1 MNLKND
7 GNSFVVAE
15 PVEGTPW
22 RVVLTVDSA
31 TLFKPISGTN
41 RVLPWIFISCFA
53 FAAAALIVLLVRGRE
68 RRLQLQNVALIDLLT
83 GIYNPRG
90 VKLHI
95 KRLISSARRHND
107 DLSIFKIDID
117 NFKAF
122 NEKHGSSVGDEI
134 LTEVVKEI
142 QSRLRTED
150 ILGRCGGEEF
160 IVVLPDTDVS
170 GATIVAERIR
180 RGVEEDVRSKNESLA
195 GVTIS
200 IGITD
205 IQEDDSVESISERA
219 EKALLKSKTAG
230 KNIVS
235 TD

>member
-1 MNLKND
+1 M
-7 GNSFVVAE
+7 GFW
-15 PVEGTPW
+15 G
-22 RVVLTVDSA
+22 
-31 TLFKPISGTN
+31 FG
-41 RVLPWIFISCFA
+41 
-53 FAAAALIVLLVRGRE
+53 
-68 RRLQLQNVALIDLLT
+68 
-83 GIYNPRG
+83 
-90 VKLHI
+90 
-95 KRLISSARRHND
+95 
-107 DLSIFKIDID
+107 
-117 NFKAF
+117 
-122 NEKHGSSVGDEI
+122 
-134 LTEVVKEI
+134 
-142 QSRLRTED
+142 
-150 ILGRCGGEEF
+150 
-160 IVVLPDTDVS
+160 VLPDTDVS